1 MNTSV
6 ILIGLLVG
14 AANFLFRYLPLHVA
28 GHRASGRLRRGK
40 TALLLD
46 SIGIASICAL
56 LVVSTVPE
64 VLRHAERLLP
74 TLAGF
79 VLLTLCFYKTRSIV
93 LSTLLG
99 ALCYGL
105 VFKVLHMLLATGV

>member
-1 MNTSV
+1 MNSSV
-6 ILIGLLVG
+6 LLIGLLVG
-14 AANFLFRYLPLHVA
+14 TVNFLFRYLPLRL
-28 GHRASGRLRRGK
+28 GGSRASGNLQRGK

-56 LVVSTVPE
+56 LVVSTLPDLLQHV
-64 VLRHAERLLP
+64 ERRLP
-74 TLAGF
+74 TLVGF
-79 VLLTLCFYKTRSIV
+79 TLLTLCFYKTRSIV

-105 VFKVLHMLLATGV
+105 AFKWAQTMA

>member
-6 ILIGLLVG
+6 LLIGLLVG
-14 AANFLFRYLPLHVA
+14 TVNFLFRYLPLRLGA
-28 GHRASGRLRRGK
+28 GRTSGNLRRGR

-56 LVVSTVPE
+56 LVVSTLPDIMQ
-64 VLRHAERLLP
+64 HTERLLP

-79 VLLTLCFYKTRSIV
+79 ALLTLCFYKTRSIV

-99 ALCYGL
+99 ALCYGI
-105 VFKVLHMLLATGV
+105 VFKWFQTMA

>member
-6 ILIGLLVG
+6 LLIGLLVG
-14 AANFLFRYLPLHVA
+14 TVNFLFRYLPLRLGA
-28 GHRASGRLRRGK
+28 GRASGHLRRGK

-56 LVVSTVPE
+56 LVVSTLPDVMQYT
-64 VLRHAERLLP
+64 ERQLP
-74 TLAGF
+74 TLVGF
-79 VLLTLCFYKTRSIV
+79 ALLTLCFYKTRSIV

-99 ALCYGL
+99 ALCYGV
-105 VFKVLHMLLATGV
+105 VFKWVQTIA

>member
-14 AANFLFRYLPLHVA
+14 TVNFLFRYLPLHV
-28 GHRASGRLRRGK
+28 GGSRSGRLYRGK
-40 TALLLD
+40 MALLLD

-56 LVVSTVPE
+56 LVVSSVPE
-64 VLRHAERLLP
+64 VLRHADRVLP

-79 VLLTLCFYKTRSIV
+79 TLLTLCFYKTRSIV

-105 VFKVLHMLLATGV
+105 VFKVLHMLPATGV